1 MKRMLVT
8 TMCVMGLS
16 AVSIAQTE
24 TGQAAGAQS
33 SEKATVYVY
42 RYKQFMGAALNPSV
56 YCDEQELARMDNGRY
71 FAVKV
76 DAGKHSFRSNDKQAN
91 IEIDTKAGQ
100 KYFIRVE
107 IASGLMKGHGRVVM
121 MAPEQGESEIK
132 RLKPLE
138 SSDVRDPE
146 RVALP
151 TF

>member
-1 MKRMLVT
+1 
-8 TMCVMGLS
+8 
-16 AVSIAQTE
+16 
-24 TGQAAGAQS
+24 
-33 SEKATVYVY
+33 
-42 RYKQFMGAALNPSV
+42 
-56 YCDEQELARMDNGRY
+56 MDNGRY

-100 KYFIRVE
+100 QYFIRVE

-132 RLKPLE
+132 HLKPLE
-138 SSDVRDPE
+138 SSDVKDRE

-151 TF
+151 N